1 MSPFTLVLSLVKPFL
16 KTKTPENVEEI
27 NNIFRKRLYEFVNDE
42 FMKDARYYPTHNIAV
57 VTDCVV
63 DQYDALLQK
72 GTPAEDAY
80 GMVLGAYHQR
90 DEQVSVLRV
99 LAIFLSYGFVF
110 NGLEQGSFLRV
121 LTARFGGMTLAEMDE
136 SWEKCAD
143 PGLETVA
150 YLSNVRHVVGDLH
163 HVRVDPTYRIEEW
176 MVTIPI
182 LKDVITHMNP
192 IEYPS
197 TSRIGILWRTVAHF
211 HRLGVNTRGLGVI
224 LEQSGRTG
232 LMALEELARKDLV
245 TDVVME
251 TFVSGPKLL
260 LEDLKE
266 ILIPSLVAHKDRGTR
281 VLPAIG
287 NNRNRV
293 KSLMERARLEGKQPQ
308 KTEDV
313 SDEDTEIRPAPN
325 FALSSETNEPVTSS
339 S

>member
-1 MSPFTLVLSLVKPFL
+1 MVLS
-16 KTKTPENVEEI
+16 
-27 NNIFRKRLYEFVNDE
+27 
-42 FMKDARYYPTHNIAV
+42 
-57 VTDCVV
+57 
-63 DQYDALLQK
+63 
-72 GTPAEDAY
+72 
-80 GMVLGAYHQR
+80 AYHQR
-90 DEQVSVLRV
+90 DEQVSMLRV

-110 NGLEQGSFLRV
+110 NGLEQGNFLR
-121 LTARFGGMTLAEMDE
+121 LISARFGGMNLAEMDE

-143 PGLETVA
+143 PSLETVA
-150 YLSNVRHVVGDLH
+150 YLSNVRHVVSDLH

-182 LKDVITHMNP
+182 LNDVVTHMNP

-211 HRLGVNTRGLGVI
+211 HRLGVDTRGLGII
-224 LEQSGRTG
+224 LLETGRNG
-232 LMALEELARKDLV
+232 MMALEELARKGLV

-251 TFVSGPKLL
+251 TFISGPKLL

-266 ILIPSLVAHKDRGTR
+266 ILVPSLTAHKERGTR
-281 VLPAIG
+281 ILPAIG

-293 KSLMERARLEGKQPQ
+293 KSLMERARLEGVQ
-308 KTEDV
+308 TAEDV

-325 FALSSETNEPVTSS
+325 AVLATDVNDIVSS